1 MTKRTTSLAALIIGL
16 ILLVQLILVTGCLV
30 ERSEYSSLIAQTDE
44 VVAARIKWLDEQ
56 KFQGPEVP
64 ASLEINVDSVESST
78 HRTTKDGGGGGG

>member
-1 MTKRTTSLAALIIGL
+1 MTRRTTSPAALIIGL
-16 ILLVQLILVTGCLV
+16 ILLVQLIIGIGCLIGK
-30 ERSEYSSLIAQTDE
+30 SEYSPLIAQNDE

-78 HRTTKDGGGGGG
+78 HRTTKDGGGGG

>member
-1 MTKRTTSLAALIIGL
+1 MTRRTTSPAALIIGL
-16 ILLVQLILVTGCLV
+16 ILLVQLIIGIGCIIGK
-30 ERSEYSSLIAQTDE
+30 SEYGSLIAQTDE

-78 HRTTKDGGGGGG
+78 HRTTKDGGGGG

>member
-1 MTKRTTSLAALIIGL
+1 MTRRTTSPAALLIGL
-16 ILLVQLILVTGCLV
+16 ILLVQLIAGTGCLI
-30 ERSEYSSLIAQTDE
+30 EKSEYSSFITQTDE

-78 HRTTKDGGGGGG
+78 HRTTKGGEGGG